1 MYSVRSKL
9 TIKGFIGGVF
19 RRFRGLRLGGAWL
32 RLGRRVFVAE
42 EGVIEV
48 VDSVVDSGDLSTH
61 FLAECGDIG
70 AQILAE
76 RTQVLALD
84 TK

>member
-1 MYSVRSKL
+1 M
-9 TIKGFIGGVF
+9 
-19 RRFRGLRLGGAWL
+19 
-32 RLGRRVFVAE
+32 AE